1 MTSLAK
7 RHRGKKQRQSPA
19 TGKMGKSIFQRAKAT
34 AEHIAPVTSP
44 AVSSGESDGGGGG
57 ASRRPR
63 STVVADLSVVD
74 ERPDSTAMLIENSR
88 SAAR

>member
-44 AVSSGESDGGGGG
+44 AVSSGESDGGGG

>member
-1 MTSLAK
+1 
-7 RHRGKKQRQSPA
+7 
-19 TGKMGKSIFQRAKAT
+19 MGKSIFQRAKAT

-74 ERPDSTAMLIENSR
+74 ERPDSTAMTGDLNVKPVSR
-88 SAAR
+88 QQLKRTGCRSYSN